1 MMSQTLVSLISI
13 AVVGIIVL
21 RSGRD
26 TRVEGIAWVRG
37 TMIAALIPLG
47 LQAAVLAL
55 FGLGEILAGDLSGAG
70 HLISLLTTLLAAFLA
85 WKRPLEGG
93 IALVVMGLT
102 AAAGYRDITSIG
114 IMSAPQL
121 VSGLLFLTAG
131 VGARR
136 SRHMNDDR
144 TGGSRE

>member
-1 MMSQTLVSLISI
+1 MSQILVSLISI
-13 AVVGIIVL
+13 AVVGFIVL

-55 FGLGEILAGDLSGAG
+55 FGLGEMLSGDLSGAG
-70 HLISLLTTLLAAFLA
+70 HLLSLLTTVLTAFLA
-85 WKRPLEGG
+85 WTRPLEGG
-93 IALVVMGLT
+93 IALVVMGLV
-102 AAAGYRDITSIG
+102 AATGYRDLTSIG

-121 VSGLLFLTAG
+121 VSGLLFLTAA

-136 SRHMNDDR
+136 SRHMNNDR

>member
-55 FGLGEILAGDLSGAG
+55 FGLGGVPGVE
-70 HLISLLTTLLAAFLA
+70 AAS
-85 WKRPLEGG
+85 RR
-93 IALVVMGLT
+93 
-102 AAAGYRDITSIG
+102 GYRPGGHGADGCSRLSRHHFHRNHVGPSTG
-114 IMSAPQL
+114 FGAV
-121 VSGLLFLTAG
+121 VSHCRC
-131 VGARR
+131 RR
-136 SRHMNDDR
+136 SA
-144 TGGSRE
+144 

>member
-1 MMSQTLVSLISI
+1 MSQILVSLISI
-13 AVVGIIVL
+13 AVVGFIVL

-55 FGLGEILAGDLSGAG
+55 FGLGEMLAGDLSGAG
-70 HLISLLTTLLAAFLA
+70 HLLSLVATVLTAFLA
-85 WKRPLEGG
+85 WTRPLEGG
-93 IALVVMGLT
+93 IALVVMGLV
-102 AAAGYRDITSIG
+102 AATGYRDLTSIA

-136 SRHMNDDR
+136 SRATNDGR
-144 TGGSRE
+144 EGGSRE

>member
-1 MMSQTLVSLISI
+1 MSQILVSLIPI
-13 AVVGIIVL
+13 AVVGFIVL

-47 LQAAVLAL
+47 LQAVVLAL
-55 FGLGEILAGDLSGAG
+55 FGLGEMLSGDLSGAG
-70 HLISLLTTLLAAFLA
+70 HLLSLVATVLTAFLA
-85 WKRPLEGG
+85 WRRPLEGG
-93 IALVVMGLT
+93 IALVVMGLV
-102 AAAGYRDITSIG
+102 AAAGYRDLTAIA

-136 SRHMNDDR
+136 SRHTNDGR
-144 TGGSRE
+144 EGGSRE